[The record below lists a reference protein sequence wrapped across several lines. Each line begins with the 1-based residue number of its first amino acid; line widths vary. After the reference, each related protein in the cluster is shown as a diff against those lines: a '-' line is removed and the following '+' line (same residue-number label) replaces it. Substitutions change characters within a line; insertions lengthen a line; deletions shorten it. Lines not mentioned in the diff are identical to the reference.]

1 MANNYNVLDQIF
13 DQIDDILYNASGSR
27 VIINSPNS
35 KVYRNNNGKTVVI
48 SDGNSVPYVEPMVEK
63 TIYNSRYSQFVKCLQ
78 NIIYGNY
85 PQEKKNG
92 YVSAIDRYLTLANNN
107 PKNFKILDEQ
117 IEKDFQDYK
126 QRVSGSPDAYLSG
139 CFDALCLI
147 KKLLYQSKIARF
159 QELASKTSN

>member
-1 MANNYNVLDQIF
+1 MANYNVLDQIF
-13 DQIDDILYNASGSR
+13 DQIDEILYNASGSR

-35 KVYRNNNGKTVVI
+35 KVSKNSYNGKTVVI
-48 SDGNSVPYVEPMVEK
+48 NGGNTVPYVEPMVEK
-63 TIYNSRYSQFVKCLQ
+63 TIFNSRYTQFVKCLQ
-78 NIIYGNY
+78 SIIYGNY

-92 YVSAIDRYLTLANNN
+92 YVSAIERYLSLANNN
-107 PKNFKILDEQ
+107 PKNFRVLDEQ

-126 QRVSGSPDAYLSG
+126 QRVSGNPDAYLSG